1 MIDFGL
7 FRLSYEPGKSDPHS
21 DILDHS
27 VEMTLSGEADLNNLM
42 SFFTCFLQASGYI
55 VDGTV
60 QIVKDKDKVN
70 DLWESSFQCNGSQA
84 TDFISFSEADD
95 LLNFGAK

>member
-1 MIDFGL
+1 MTDFGR

-27 VEMTLSGEADLNNLM
+27 VEMTISGEADLNNLM

-55 VDGTV
+55 VDGKI
-60 QIVKDKDKVN
+60 QIVN
-70 DLWESSFQCNGSQA
+70 DREIDPWGNYPQYKGSQA
-84 TDFISFSEADD
+84 SDFIAISAADD
-95 LLNFGAK
+95 LLNFGGK